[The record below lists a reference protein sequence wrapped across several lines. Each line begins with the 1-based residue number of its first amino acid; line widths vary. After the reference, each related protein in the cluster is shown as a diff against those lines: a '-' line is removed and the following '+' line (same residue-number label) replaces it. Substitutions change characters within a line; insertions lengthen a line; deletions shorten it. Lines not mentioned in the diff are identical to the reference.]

1 MSAYYNEND
10 IEGRTLIRILVILV
24 IGAVLTGFIGC

>member
-10 IEGRTLIRILVILV
+10 IEGRTLIRILVILL